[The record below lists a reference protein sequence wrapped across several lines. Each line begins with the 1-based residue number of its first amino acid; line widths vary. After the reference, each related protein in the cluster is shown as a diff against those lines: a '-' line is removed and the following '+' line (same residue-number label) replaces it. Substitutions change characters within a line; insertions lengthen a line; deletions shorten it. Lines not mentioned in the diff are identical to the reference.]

1 MFSME
6 TSIHVH
12 VRGALAGIG
21 VLLMERFIS
30 HVWGWATALKSF
42 KGRRRVE

>member
-1 MFSME
+1 MFHLFDDR
-6 TSIHVH
+6 T
-12 VRGALAGIG
+12 GIG

-42 KGRRRVE
+42 KGRTRVE